1 MQWYLILILLLLFGT
16 DPSENEKLR
25 KLILLG
31 VSFVWCEPDTWEHCS
46 TKKYP
51 KHGKYTPKTQNQ

>member
-1 MQWYLILILLLLFGT
+1 MSQLNFGIHSSYFQMQWYLILILLLLFGT

-31 VSFVWCEPDTWEHCS
+31 VSFV
-46 TKKYP
+46 
-51 KHGKYTPKTQNQ
+51 